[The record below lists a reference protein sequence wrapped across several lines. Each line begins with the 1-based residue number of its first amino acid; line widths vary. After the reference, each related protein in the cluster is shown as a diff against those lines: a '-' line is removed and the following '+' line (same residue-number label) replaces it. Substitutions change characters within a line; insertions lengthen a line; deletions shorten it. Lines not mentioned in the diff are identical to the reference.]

1 MSGKALFTFDPTLFQ
16 DDDGAADEQ
25 QYEEEGEDQTQET
38 QENFRDGHGFEEESK
53 EEVKVDEN
61 LY

>member
-16 DDDGAADEQ
+16 DDDGAADEK
-25 QYEEEGEDQTQET
+25 QYEEEAEDQTQET
-38 QENFRDGHGFEEESK
+38 QENFRDGYGFEEESK